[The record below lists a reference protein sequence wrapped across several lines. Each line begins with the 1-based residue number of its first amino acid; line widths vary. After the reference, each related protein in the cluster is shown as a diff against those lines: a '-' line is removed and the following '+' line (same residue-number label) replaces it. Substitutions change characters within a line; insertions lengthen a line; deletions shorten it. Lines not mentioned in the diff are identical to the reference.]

1 MDESFTVQNRRQ
13 RRSHVFMAA
22 ALELSGGSHDVKLR
36 NLSADGALVEGDHL
50 PVEGSEVV
58 FRRQELNV
66 PAKVIWVRAPRAGL
80 AFKEPLPPEAVLR
93 HIPTPRP
100 RVLPEFRRPGLH
112 ARITDAERRAAEE
125 WAWRPNFDRAGE

>member
-1 MDESFTVQNRRQ
+1 MDESFNGQNRRQ
-13 RRSHVFMAA
+13 RRSQVFIAA
-22 ALELSGGSHDVKLR
+22 ALELSGGSHDVKVR
-36 NLSADGALVEGDHL
+36 NLSVDGALVEGDHL

-66 PAKVIWVRAPRAGL
+66 PARVIWVRAPRAGL

-93 HIPTPRP
+93 HILTPRP

-112 ARITDAERRAAEE
+112 ALLTEAEMQAAEE
-125 WAWRPNFDRAGE
+125 WAWRPSFDRAGE